1 MPVAVC
7 RNFGQIIHLAKLTL
21 DFIGGVSRPANG
33 VAA

>member
-7 RNFGQIIHLAKLTL
+7 RNFGQISQLPNLTL
-21 DFIGGVSRPANG
+21 DFIGGLTGPANG